1 MFKIKLI
8 KTATIAIAFGAMIAF
23 TSTPSYAV
31 LGDQVLKSGM
41 VHEDV
46 QLLQKELLELGF
58 FKTENTTVFYGSIT
72 EEALMEFQIANNLE
86 PDGIF
91 GKGTYETLQ
100 AVKTAKGLEKEN
112 IALVFDRDISLE
124 MRGDDVRL
132 VQEALKGLEYLDID
146 NCTEYY
152 GPMTQESIIAFQEAN
167 NLKPDGIVGLRT
179 VEAINSALLGRG
191 IKLPAA
197 NRSVEVG
204 SLSAKLAATAKQYLG
219 HRYVSGGSSPSGF
232 DCSGFT
238 SYVYRQHGITI
249 PRASTAQ
256 AYVGTQLS
264 KSDLLPGDLLIFS
277 NTYKAGPS
285 HTGIYLGNGQFI
297 HASTPSKGVI
307 IADLNSAYY
316 VNHFTY
322 GRRLY

>member
-23 TSTPSYAV
+23 TSTPSHAV

-41 VHEDV
+41 VHEDIQV
-46 QLLQKELLELGF
+46 LQQELLELGF
-58 FKTENTTVFYGSIT
+58 FKTENTTVFYGSAT
-72 EEALMEFQIANNLE
+72 EEALIQFQIANNLE
-86 PDGIF
+86 ADGIF

-112 IALVFDRDISLE
+112 IALVFDRDITLE
-124 MRGDDVRL
+124 MRGDDIRL

-152 GPMTQESIIAFQEAN
+152 GTLTQEAIIAFQEAN
-167 NLKPDGIVGLRT
+167 GLKPDGIVGLRT

-197 NRSVEVG
+197 NRAAAVG
-204 SLSAKLAATAKQYLG
+204 SLSAKLAATARQYLG
-219 HRYVSGGSSPSGF
+219 HRYISGGSSPSGF

-238 SYVYRQHGITI
+238 SFVYRQHGITI
-249 PRASTAQ
+249 PRSSSAQ
-256 AYVGTQLS
+256 AYVGTKLN
-264 KSDLLPGDLLIFS
+264 KADLLPGDLLIFS

-297 HASTPSKGVI
+297 HASTPTKGVI
-307 IADLNSAYY
+307 FADLNSAYY
-316 VNHFTY
+316 LKHFTY